1 MLILAG
7 ASVTSRHLL
16 QLLLFF
22 LILLGDG
29 NLDIDELMTV
39 LRSCLVESSVQL
51 SEDDLEN
58 LTLVLFEAT
67 DTNNSGQI
75 SFEEFQTELEKHP
88 GVIEN
93 LTIR

>member
-1 MLILAG
+1 MAKRKSTKG
-7 ASVTSRHLL
+7 QT
-16 QLLLFF
+16 
-22 LILLGDG
+22 
-29 NLDIDELMTV
+29 T
-39 LRSCLVESSVQL
+39 
-51 SEDDLEN
+51 SEDDLQN

-75 SFEEFQTELEKHP
+75 SFEEFRTELEKHP

>member
-1 MLILAG
+1 
-7 ASVTSRHLL
+7 
-16 QLLLFF
+16 
-22 LILLGDG
+22 
-29 NLDIDELMTV
+29 
-39 LRSCLVESSVQL
+39 VESSVQL

-58 LTLVLFEAT
+58 LNLVLFEAT

>member
-1 MLILAG
+1 
-7 ASVTSRHLL
+7 
-16 QLLLFF
+16 
-22 LILLGDG
+22 
-29 NLDIDELMTV
+29 
-39 LRSCLVESSVQL
+39 VESSVQL
-51 SEDDLEN
+51 SEDDLQN

-75 SFEEFQTELEKHP
+75 SFEEFRTELEKHP

>member
-1 MLILAG
+1 
-7 ASVTSRHLL
+7 
-16 QLLLFF
+16 
-22 LILLGDG
+22 
-29 NLDIDELMTV
+29 MTV

-75 SFEEFQTELEKHP
+75 SFEEFRTELEKHP

>member
-1 MLILAG
+1 
-7 ASVTSRHLL
+7 
-16 QLLLFF
+16 
-22 LILLGDG
+22 
-29 NLDIDELMTV
+29 MTV

-58 LTLVLFEAT
+58 LNLVLFEAT